1 MEILQPYLE
10 CMESEYFE
18 YRTISFSATLISSPF
33 RTPSGMG
40 GTFYFQT
47 EQYKT
52 DLIDFK
58 VKYKNKDLDY
68 DDYYLWH
75 FIYTFSDPGTQIR
88 LNV

>member
-1 MEILQPYLE
+1 
-10 CMESEYFE
+10 
-18 YRTISFSATLISSPF
+18 
-33 RTPSGMG
+33 MG